1 MTLPEELE
9 SGTENKEISFSGES
23 NAEIEAFVRESQN
36 IIDRLVADNN
46 ELRNELKSEK
56 ALRLQASSK
65 IVEQSATL
73 FEEASE
79 IAAGYISTAKEKA
92 ANLTEEANDYHAK
105 VTKEADDYRASIV
118 NEVETERDLIALEVE
133 ELKESHKEMK
143 ARLVAFHQSYLDQL
157 TSEETEDSEE
167 EKEEVSTEDEGN

>member
-1 MTLPEELE
+1 MTLPEESE
-9 SGTENKEISFSGES
+9 TGTDRKEISFSGES
-23 NAEIEAFVRESQN
+23 SAEIEAFVRESQK

-46 ELRNELKSEK
+46 DLRNELKTEK

-79 IAAGYISTAKEKA
+79 IAAGYIATAKEKA
-92 ANLTEEANDYHAK
+92 AILTEEADAYHAK
-105 VTKEADDYRASIV
+105 TTQEADDYRASIV

-133 ELKESHKEMK
+133 ELEATHQEMK
-143 ARLVAFHQSYLDQL
+143 ARLIAFHQSYLDQL
-157 TSEETEDSEE
+157 TAEKPEDGD
-167 EKEEVSTEDEGN
+167 EVPTEDEGK